1 MNRLAFSDDM
11 MRALAA
17 GEKSMTRRPEK
28 RATPASD
35 WVLDDRPGGRS
46 TPYNNVLKHR
56 LDGSISPL
64 LGSHHRVGDLVAA
77 TCAYWPN
84 DSGEKYPA
92 ADYRFQH
99 PEWEAEFGSARI
111 ARKMSADLAPF
122 VPRIT
127 AVRAERLGEI
137 SDEDAVREGM
147 MHWARGRYAP
157 AERNLLIPRDVFA
170 AYWRK
175 LYGPGA
181 WERDRDR
188 WVWCYSF
195 AIEERRIG

>member
-17 GEKSMTRRPEK
+17 GEKCMTRRVEK
-28 RATPASD
+28 RADPDDHQWQRLESD
-35 WVLDDRPGGRS
+35 VIAWIPELVGMRS
-46 TPYNNVLKHR
+46 TVHLRPR
-56 LDGSISPL
+56 
-64 LGSHHRVGDLVAA
+64 HRVGDLVAA

-99 PEWEAEFGSARI
+99 PEWEAEFGAARI
-111 ARKMSADLAPF
+111 ARKMPAALAPF
-122 VPRIT
+122 VLLIT

-170 AYWRK
+170 AYWAK
-175 LYGPGA
+175 LYGHDA

-195 AIEERRIG
+195 EIEERRIG